1 MDKEIEKAL
10 HANVDLPDEEYEK
23 LTEQADQST
32 ERHGVKGK
40 APVSEAKRHKR
51 IQSNFYGTSVNIG
64 MQILSALANVET
76 LLKLI
81 AQKLYSEEVN
91 NGKRN
96 DEQDKR

>member
-1 MDKEIEKAL
+1 MNKEIEKAL

-23 LTEQADQST
+23 LTAQADQST
-32 ERHGVKGK
+32 ERHGVEGK

-91 NGKRN
+91 NDRRN
-96 DEQDKR
+96 EQDKR

>member
-23 LTEQADQST
+23 LTAQADQST

-64 MQILSALANVET
+64 MQMLSALANVET

-91 NGKRN
+91 NDKRK
-96 DEQDKR
+96 QDKR

>member
-10 HANVDLPDEEYEK
+10 LANVDLPDEEYEK
-23 LTEQADQST
+23 LTAQADQST

-81 AQKLYSEEVN
+81 AQKLYSGEVN
-91 NGKRN
+91 NGERN
-96 DEQDKR
+96 EQDKR